1 MGTYRPLVGAAHRR
15 GSLIGTWSAVLTDL
29 GYLLL
34 AAFPSAARPFTRY
47 FRFRYRR
54 LAPSYEDLT
63 AAAPGYG
70 EGLRMGLERCR
81 VTPVACADVAAGTG
95 AASRM
100 IRARY
105 PSARVVAVDLSVE
118 MLREWRTVGDMR
130 RIVGAAW
137 ALPLASGGLD
147 LAVVQNAPPCFDELA
162 RIVRPGGVVLFSLST
177 AGLLPAGLRGWLLQ
191 RALPHGLALL
201 SETAAGR
208 GLTWLF
214 QKRHEALAAPRTAH
228 SGGQSWPAAAADR
241 DC

>member
-1 MGTYRPLVGAAHRR
+1 MGATHRR
-15 GSLIGTWSAVLTDL
+15 GNLISTWSAVLTDL

-34 AAFPSAARPFTRY
+34 AAFPPSARLLARY

-54 LAPSYEDLT
+54 LAPSYDDLT

-70 EGLRMGLERCR
+70 EALRMGLERCG

-105 PSARVVAVDLSVE
+105 PSARVVAVDLSAE
-118 MLREWRTVGDMR
+118 MLREWRTVGDIG

-147 LAVVQNAPPCFDELA
+147 LAVTQNAPPCFNELA

-177 AGLLPAGLRGWLLQ
+177 AGPLPAGLRAWLIR
-191 RALPHGLALL
+191 RALPDGLAPL

-208 GLTWLF
+208 GITWLL
-214 QKRHEALAAPRTAH
+214 QKRP
-228 SGGQSWPAAAADR
+228 
-241 DC
+241 